1 MANSC
6 SAHPLNAMLQGVN
19 PSAPEALVN
28 MASID
33 SPTVLIVE
41 DHQLTRRFLADNLA
55 ADGYAPLE
63 AGTLSHARRLIRGGE
78 AALAVLDLELP
89 DGDGLDL
96 LTELRGLC
104 GADPG
109 LDPHLPVLILSRRG
123 SEIERVRGLTRGAD
137 DYLPKPFS
145 YAELRARIAAL
156 LRRSTLRPGS
166 GRMRVGTLEIDP
178 QSRQVW
184 LEGERV
190 HLSGKEFGLA
200 RMLASA
206 PTRTFTRD
214 ELLREVWGY
223 RTPIATRTLDTHA
236 HRLRRKLSTG
246 RRAYVVNVWGVGYRL
261 IDGELHEMQ

>member
-1 MANSC
+1 
-6 SAHPLNAMLQGVN
+6 MLQGVN
-19 PSAPEALVN
+19 PIAPEALPD

-63 AGTLSHARRLIRGGE
+63 APTLTDARRQLRGGE
-78 AALAVLDLELP
+78 VAIALLDLQLP

-96 LTELRGLC
+96 LGELRGLD
-104 GADPG
+104 GPDPG
-109 LDPHLPVLILSRRG
+109 LDPHLPVLVLSGRD
-123 SEIERVRGLTRGAD
+123 SEIERVRGLSRGAD
-137 DYLPKPFS
+137 DYLVKPFS
-145 YAELRARIAAL
+145 YNELRARLAAL
-156 LRRSTLRPGS
+156 LRRSTLRPGA
-166 GRMRVGTLEIDP
+166 RRLRVGPLEIDP

-184 LEGERV
+184 LEGERL

-223 RTPIATRTLDTHA
+223 RTPVETRTLDTHA
-236 HRLRRKLSTG
+236 HRLRRKLSTD
-246 RRAYVVNVWGVGYRL
+246 RRAFVINVWGVGYRL
-261 IDGELHEMQ
+261 CDELEPSAGRVGEPR